1 MESSIFLKRHI
12 IQNRI
17 RQVGINVEVNPAI
30 IALQRVIMKQYEL
43 YQQQMR
49 SQDLEISVP
58 G

>member
-1 MESSIFLKRHI
+1 MESSISLKRHI

-43 YQQQMR
+43 Y
-49 SQDLEISVP
+49 
-58 G
+58 